1 MKIKSILKLIND
13 CKLYIEI
20 KDRKT
25 GASYGFYTK
34 SDLIYND
41 KYNNYL
47 IKSINSQYFDNK
59 RLLVI
64 EIDY

>member
-1 MKIKSILKLIND
+1 MKIKDIIKKIND

-47 IKSINSQYFDNK
+47 IKAINSQYHNNK
-59 RLLVI
+59 RLLVL